1 MKISNLIED
10 HQWAGED
17 TFATDIHAGLSAP
30 IKSISAKYFYDD
42 RGSELFQK
50 ITQVEDYYL
59 TRKEYSI
66 LNDIQS
72 VLPRKLKLKE
82 IDIVELG
89 VGDGHKSRLLIDGF
103 LEGGCQVKFYP
114 IDISS
119 KAMELL
125 GTNIRDRPGLEIEGV
140 VADYFAGLSYVSK
153 KSKRNQLVLF
163 LGSNIGNFDRGFSLE
178 FLRSLRASLDKGAY
192 ALIGFDLKKDVR
204 VLSKAYNDGEGYT
217 EQFNLNLLRRINNEL
232 GGSFDLDSFQH
243 HGFYNPRLGTMESYL
258 VSLKSQDIFIDRF
271 GKSFHFEE
279 FEPIHLEYSF
289 KFLESDI
296 NRLAEQSGF
305 RIVEHFSD
313 SDRYFIDSL
322 WEAV

>member
-1 MKISNLIED
+1 MKISNLMED
-10 HQWAGED
+10 HHSAGED
-17 TFATDIHAGLSAP
+17 TFASDIRDGLSAP
-30 IKSISAKYFYDD
+30 TKSISAKYFYDD
-42 RGSELFQK
+42 KGSELFQK
-50 ITQVEDYYL
+50 ITQVDDYYL

-66 LNDIQS
+66 LSDIQTM
-72 VLPRKLKLKE
+72 LPQKLGLKE

-103 LEGGCQVKFYP
+103 LAEGCEVKFYP
-114 IDISS
+114 IDISA

-125 GTNIRDRPGLEIEGV
+125 EINIHERAGLEIEGI
-140 VADYFAGLSYVSK
+140 VAEYFEGLSHVSA
-153 KSKRNQLVLF
+153 KSDRNQLVLF

-178 FLRSLRASLDKGAY
+178 FLKSLRTSLDKGSY
-192 ALIGFDLKKDVR
+192 ALIGFDLKKDVH
-204 VLSKAYNDGEGYT
+204 VLSKAYNDGAGYT

-232 GGSFDLDSFQH
+232 GGRFDIDSFQH

-258 VSLKSQDIFIDRF
+258 VSLKDQDVYIERF
-271 GKSFHFEE
+271 GKSFHFDE

-296 NRLAEQSGF
+296 NRLAEESGF

-313 SDRYFIDSL
+313 SDHYFIDSL
-322 WEAV
+322 WEAI